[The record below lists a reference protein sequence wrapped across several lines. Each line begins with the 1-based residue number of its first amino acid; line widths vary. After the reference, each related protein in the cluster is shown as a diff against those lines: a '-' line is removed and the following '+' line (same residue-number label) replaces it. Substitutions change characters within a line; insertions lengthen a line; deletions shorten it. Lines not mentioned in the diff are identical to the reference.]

1 MWNTMSAF
9 TLDDASYFS
18 SRILVTILNELV
30 GVCFFW
36 WEMLK
41 ISWTEKSDDGGIV
54 HENVSSILIKTSW
67 LQIIIFSLFNRS
79 RAGIF
84 SDFVIWK
91 IRWQRNCSGK
101 CDQNSHQKKTI
112 IFSVFSFFL
121 GAFEC
126 ACPRGFRQTFRG
138 YFSVSWNCSR
148 EDEHHSNCKSSWLQ
162 IKYFHF

>member
-1 MWNTMSAF
+1 MSAF

-126 ACPRGFRQTFRG
+126 ACPRGFRQMGDRC
-138 YFSVSWNCSR
+138 VDV
-148 EDEHHSNCKSSWLQ
+148 DECVEQQGEQNSYQFWSKKQLSS
-162 IKYFHF
+162 